1 MHRDLSGL
9 RGAHGNGHHQ
19 GEADESGEQ
28 GDEGQR
34 GKLLGTSTAERVTRL
49 SIGIL
54 EAPAVMTDEDYPG
67 PRLIETSAPCPP
79 LARLPKL
86 PVSVLVLSR
95 EEADGEDRR
104 GLASRLARLAAEL
117 GVGDGVQVTSHIF
130 KDWEHFRDGLEP
142 GRYDCMFLC
151 DTEFLGAYDDPSEPA
166 DELIDSLSIVLSDA
180 ETRFIV
186 LQPPRDGVPDRRD
199 SLCLRLADRGSPP
212 AVVVPSQWDLAE
224 GERFSAVVFE
234 RILHDWPLAR
244 AVADAMGDQE
254 LRVTIFQPP
263 GRRHG
268 LDLGR
273 LLENHRRR
281 IEEGGNALR
290 IFQRELEAARPVEG
304 DPGPWEQIAGQAS
317 RRQEELES
325 VKDSIEEINRDRDP
339 AGWSRLGELIA
350 RLNRWEEELERARS
364 ALEATR
370 HPAP

>member
-1 MHRDLSGL
+1 
-9 RGAHGNGHHQ
+9 
-19 GEADESGEQ
+19 
-28 GDEGQR
+28 
-34 GKLLGTSTAERVTRL
+34 
-49 SIGIL
+49 
-54 EAPAVMTDEDYPG
+54 MTDEDYPG
-67 PRLIETSAPCPP
+67 PRVIETSAPCPP

-95 EEADGEDRR
+95 EVADGEDRR
-104 GLASRLARLAAEL
+104 GLASRLARLAVEL
-117 GVGDGVQVTSHIF
+117 GVGDGVQVTGHTF
-130 KDWEHFRDGLEP
+130 RDWEHFRDGLEP

-151 DTEFLGAYDDPSEPA
+151 DTEFPGAYDDPSEPA
-166 DELIDSLSIVLSDA
+166 DELIDSLSILLADA

-186 LQPPRDGVPDRRD
+186 LQPPGPDVQDRRNP
-199 SLCLRLADRGSPP
+199 LCLRLADRGSPP
-212 AVVVPSQWDLAE
+212 AVVVPAQWDLSD

-244 AVADAMGDQE
+244 AVADAMAARE
-254 LRVTIFQPP
+254 PRVTIFQPP

-281 IEEGGNALR
+281 IEEGGSALR

-304 DPGPWEQIAGQAS
+304 DPGLWEQIAEQAI

-325 VKDSIEEINRDRDP
+325 MKTAVEEINRDRDP

-350 RLNRWEEELERARS
+350 RINRWEDELERSRS
-364 ALEATR
+364 ALEATM